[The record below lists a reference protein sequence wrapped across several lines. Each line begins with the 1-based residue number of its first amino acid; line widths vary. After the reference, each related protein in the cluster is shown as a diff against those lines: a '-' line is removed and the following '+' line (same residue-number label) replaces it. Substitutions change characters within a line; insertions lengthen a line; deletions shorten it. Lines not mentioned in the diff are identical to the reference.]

1 MRFDSGTPKGGK
13 TMGYELKNAN
23 ISYVSLVTKGANG
36 RQFAIMKSESAKQ
49 PNISKQVPI
58 LKTEEEKQLVTGV
71 VYEPDVEDSHG
82 DVMTAEEIE
91 KAAYTFMEN
100 YQHIDKQHDEIAGK
114 GTVVENWIAKSD
126 MTVGEQEVQA
136 GTWLMTVRV
145 DDADTWEEI
154 KKGEVT
160 GFSMGGF
167 GERVE
172 IAKTDDFTHEDKG
185 LIRKMLDFVKG
196 ETHKIAKGEVKD
208 RFIDE
213 KQKRDLRAV
222 FNLFE
227 DVFYWE
233 IWESNPNIERMA
245 AALDDMKDILS
256 SIKGGYTVSKSED
269 SVQAENIVLESI
281 KKAGKVLSQKN
292 HAKLDEALAL
302 ISEIKEAAS
311 PQEEDE
317 MKAEDIAEIVKQAV
331 EPLASKLD
339 KIEKQVNGEEVEPT
353 PEEQT
358 EEEKAAAVIQKALE
372 PITKR
377 LENIENAASIRKG
390 LDPDEEVTPG
400 QQTIKKSKWAG
411 INL

>member
-1 MRFDSGTPKGGK
+1 
-13 TMGYELKNAN
+13 MGYELKNAN

-36 RQFAIMKSESAKQ
+36 RQFAIMKSATAKQ

-58 LKTEEEKQLVTGV
+58 LKTEEDKQLVTGV

-82 DVMTAEEIE
+82 DTMTAEEIE

-126 MTVGEQEVQA
+126 MTVGEQEVKA

-172 IAKTDDFTHEDKG
+172 IAKADDFTHEEKG
-185 LIRKMLDFVKG
+185 FIRKMFDFIKG
-196 ETHKIAKGEVKD
+196 ETHRIEKGEVKD
-208 RFIDE
+208 RFIDG
-213 KQKRDLRAV
+213 KQNRDLRAV
-222 FNLFE
+222 FDLFE

-233 IWESNPNIERMA
+233 IWENNPDIDRMT
-245 AALDDMKDILS
+245 AALDDMKEVLA
-256 SIKGGYTVSKSED
+256 SIKGGYTIAKAEGNG
-269 SVQAENIVLESI
+269 QADEILLETI

-292 HAKLDEALAL
+292 HTKLDEALSL
-302 ISEIKEAAS
+302 INEIKEAAT

-317 MKAEDIAEIVKQAV
+317 MKAEEIADIVKQAV
-331 EPLASKLD
+331 QPLAEQVE
-339 KIEKQVNGEEVEPT
+339 KIAKQVNGEEEPGDNPT
-353 PEEQT
+353 PEEQAET
-358 EEEKAAAVIQKALE
+358 EKIEGMIQKALE
-372 PITKR
+372 PIAKQ
-377 LENIENAASIRKG
+377 IEDIGKTAAIRKG
-390 LDPDEEVTPG
+390 LDPDGDPIPG

-411 INL
+411 LNL

>member
-1 MRFDSGTPKGGK
+1 
-13 TMGYELKNAN
+13 
-23 ISYVSLVTKGANG
+23 
-36 RQFAIMKSESAKQ
+36 
-49 PNISKQVPI
+49 
-58 LKTEEEKQLVTGV
+58 
-71 VYEPDVEDSHG
+71 
-82 DVMTAEEIE
+82 
-91 KAAYTFMEN
+91 
-100 YQHIDKQHDEIAGK
+100 
-114 GTVVENWIAKSD
+114 
-126 MTVGEQEVQA
+126 
-136 GTWLMTVRV
+136 
-145 DDADTWEEI
+145 
-154 KKGEVT
+154 
-160 GFSMGGF
+160 
-167 GERVE
+167 
-172 IAKTDDFTHEDKG
+172 
-185 LIRKMLDFVKG
+185 MLDFVKG
-196 ETHKIAKGEVKD
+196 ESHKVTKGEVKD

-233 IWESNPNIERMA
+233 IWESNPDIDRMA

-256 SIKGGYTVSKSED
+256 SIKGGYTIAKSED
-269 SVQAENIVLESI
+269 SVQAESIVLESI

-311 PQEEDE
+311 PQEEEE

-331 EPLASKLD
+331 EPLATKLD
-339 KIEKQVNGEEVEPT
+339 KIQKQVNGEEAEPT

-400 QQTIKKSKWAG
+400 QQQIKKSKWAG
-411 INL
+411 LNL

>member
-1 MRFDSGTPKGGK
+1 
-13 TMGYELKNAN
+13 MGYELKNAE
-23 ISYVSLVTKGANG
+23 ISYISLVTKGANG
-36 RQFAIMKSESAKQ
+36 RQFAIMKSESTKQ

-82 DVMTAEEIE
+82 DKMTAEEIE
-91 KAAYTFMEN
+91 KASHTFMEN

-126 MTVGEQEVQA
+126 MTVGEQEVKA

-172 IAKTDDFTHEDKG
+172 IAKNDDFTHEEKG
-185 LIRKMLDFVKG
+185 FIRKMFDFIKG
-196 ETHKIAKGEVKD
+196 ETHRIEKGEVKD
-208 RFIDE
+208 RFIDG
-213 KQKRDLRAV
+213 KQNRDLRAV
-222 FNLFE
+222 FDLFE

-233 IWESNPNIERMA
+233 IWENKPDIDRMT
-245 AALDDMKDILS
+245 AALDDMKEVLA
-256 SIKGGYTVSKSED
+256 SIKGGYTIAKAED
-269 SVQAENIVLESI
+269 NGQADAILLETI

-292 HAKLDEALAL
+292 HTKLDEALSL
-302 ISEIKEAAS
+302 INEIKESAS
-311 PQEEDE
+311 PEEEEE
-317 MKAEDIAEIVKQAV
+317 MKVEDIAEIVKQAV
-331 EPLASKLD
+331 EPLSTKLD
-339 KIEKQVNGEEVEPT
+339 KIEKQVNGEEVPGDNPT

-358 EEEKAAAVIQKALE
+358 EAEKAAEVIQKALE

-390 LDPDEEVTPG
+390 LDPDEELIPG
-400 QQTIKKSKWAG
+400 QQQIKKSKWAG
-411 INL
+411 LNL

>member
-1 MRFDSGTPKGGK
+1 
-13 TMGYELKNAN
+13 MGYELKNAN
-23 ISYVSLVTKGANG
+23 ISYISLVTKGANG

-82 DVMTAEEIE
+82 DIMTAEEIE

-126 MTVGEQEVQA
+126 MTVGEQEVKA

-145 DDADTWEEI
+145 DDVETWEEI

-208 RFIDE
+208 RFVDE

-233 IWESNPNIERMA
+233 IWESNPDIDRMA

-256 SIKGGYTVSKSED
+256 SIKGGYTIAKSED
-269 SVQAENIVLESI
+269 SVQAESIVLESI

-292 HAKLDEALAL
+292 HTKLDEALAL
-302 ISEIKEAAS
+302 ITEIKEAAS

-331 EPLASKLD
+331 EPLATKLE

>member
-1 MRFDSGTPKGGK
+1 
-13 TMGYELKNAN
+13 MGYELKNAN

-49 PNISKQVPI
+49 HNISKQVPI

-82 DVMTAEEIE
+82 DKMTVEEIE

-126 MTVGEQEVQA
+126 MTVGEQEVKA

-172 IAKTDDFTHEDKG
+172 IAKTDDFTNEDKG
-185 LIRKMLDFVKG
+185 IIRKMLDFVKG

-233 IWESNPNIERMA
+233 IWESNPDIDRMA

-256 SIKGGYTVSKSED
+256 SIKGGYTISKSED
-269 SVQAENIVLESI
+269 SLQAESIVLESI

-339 KIEKQVNGEEVEPT
+339 KIEKQVNGEEVERT

-358 EEEKAAAVIQKALE
+358 EEEKAAAVIQKVLE

-400 QQTIKKSKWAG
+400 QQQIKKSKWAG
-411 INL
+411 LNL

>member
-1 MRFDSGTPKGGK
+1 
-13 TMGYELKNAN
+13 MGYELKNAN
-23 ISYVSLVTKGANG
+23 ISYISLVTKGANG

-58 LKTEEEKQLVTGV
+58 LKTEDEKQLVTGV

-82 DVMTAEEIE
+82 DTMTAEEIE

-126 MTVGEQEVQA
+126 MTVGEQEVKA

-145 DDADTWEEI
+145 DDTDTWEEI

-172 IAKTDDFTHEDKG
+172 IAKADDLTHEEKG
-185 LIRKMLDFVKG
+185 IIRKMVGFFKG
-196 ETHKIAKGEVKD
+196 EKHEIKKGEVKD
-208 RFIDE
+208 RFVDE
-213 KQKRDLRAV
+213 RQNRDLRAV

-233 IWESNPNIERMA
+233 IWENNPDIDRMLT
-245 AALDDMKDILS
+245 ALDDMKEILS
-256 SIKGGYTVSKSED
+256 SIKGGYTISKSED

-302 ISEIKEAAS
+302 ISEIKEAAA

-317 MKAEDIAEIVKQAV
+317 MKADEIAEIVKQAIQPFAEQV
-331 EPLASKLD
+331 E
-339 KIEKQVNGEEVEPT
+339 KIAKQVNGEEVPGDNPT

-358 EEEKAAAVIQKALE
+358 EEEKVAAAIQKALE
-372 PITKR
+372 PYAER
-377 LENIENAASIRKG
+377 LENIENAATIRKG
-390 LDPDEEVTPG
+390 LDPDEEFTPG
-400 QQTIKKSKWAG
+400 QQPIKKSVWAG

>member
-1 MRFDSGTPKGGK
+1 
-13 TMGYELKNAN
+13 MGYELKNAN

-36 RQFAIMKSESAKQ
+36 RQFAIMKSATAKQ

-82 DVMTAEEIE
+82 DKMTAEEIE

-126 MTVGEQEVQA
+126 MTVGEQEVKA

-145 DDADTWEEI
+145 DDTETWEEI

-172 IAKTDDFTHEDKG
+172 IAKADDFTHEDKG

-196 ETHKIAKGEVKD
+196 ETHKITKGEVKD
-208 RFIDE
+208 RFIDG
-213 KQKRDLRAV
+213 KQNRDLRAV
-222 FNLFE
+222 FDLFE

-233 IWESNPNIERMA
+233 IWENKPDIDRMT
-245 AALDDMKDILS
+245 AALDDMKEVLA
-256 SIKGGYTVSKSED
+256 SIKGGYTIAKAEGNG
-269 SVQAENIVLESI
+269 QADAILLETI

-292 HAKLDEALAL
+292 HTKLDEALSL
-302 ISEIKEAAS
+302 INEIKESAS
-311 PQEEDE
+311 PEEEEE
-317 MKAEDIAEIVKQAV
+317 MKVEDIADIVKQAV
-331 EPLASKLD
+331 QPLAEQVE
-339 KIEKQVNGEEVEPT
+339 KIAKQVNGEEDPGDNPT
-353 PEEQT
+353 PEEQAET
-358 EEEKAAAVIQKALE
+358 EKIEGMIQKALE
-372 PITKR
+372 PIAKQ
-377 LENIENAASIRKG
+377 IEDIGKTAAIRKG
-390 LDPDEEVTPG
+390 LDPDEELTPG
-400 QQTIKKSKWAG
+400 QQPIKKSVFS
-411 INL
+411 NLSL

>member
-1 MRFDSGTPKGGK
+1 
-13 TMGYELKNAN
+13 MGYELKNAN

-49 PNISKQVPI
+49 QNITKQVPI

-82 DVMTAEEIE
+82 DKMTAEEIE

-196 ETHKIAKGEVKD
+196 ETHKITKGEVKD

-233 IWESNPNIERMA
+233 IWESNPDIDRMA

-256 SIKGGYTVSKSED
+256 SIKGGYIIAKSED
-269 SVQAENIVLESI
+269 SVQAESIVLESI

-292 HAKLDEALAL
+292 HTKLDEALAL
-302 ISEIKEAAS
+302 ITEIKEAAS

-331 EPLASKLD
+331 EPLATKLE

-400 QQTIKKSKWAG
+400 QQPIKKSVFS
-411 INL
+411 NLNL

>member
-1 MRFDSGTPKGGK
+1 
-13 TMGYELKNAN
+13 MGYELRNAN
-23 ISYVSLVTKGANG
+23 ISYVSLVAKGANG
-36 RQFAIMKSESAKQ
+36 RQFAIMKSESTKQ

-71 VYEPDVEDSHG
+71 VYEPLVEDSHG
-82 DVMTAEEIE
+82 DMMTAEEIE

-126 MTVGEQEVQA
+126 MTVGDQEVKA

-172 IAKTDDFTHEDKG
+172 ITKADDFTHEEKG
-185 LIRKMLDFVKG
+185 FIRKMIGYFKG
-196 ETHKIAKGEVKD
+196 EKHDIKKGEVKD
-208 RFIDE
+208 RFVDE
-213 KQKRDLRAV
+213 RQNRDLRAV

-233 IWESNPNIERMA
+233 IWENNPDIDRMT
-245 AALDDMKDILS
+245 AALDDMKEILA
-256 SIKGGYTVSKSED
+256 SIKGGYTITKSED
-269 SVQAENIVLESI
+269 NVQAERIVLESI

-302 ISEIKEAAS
+302 INEIKEDAS

-317 MKAEDIAEIVKQAV
+317 MKAEEFADIVKQAV
-331 EPLASKLD
+331 EPLATKLD

-358 EEEKAAAVIQKALE
+358 DEEKAAAVIQKALE
-372 PITKR
+372 PIAKR
-377 LENIENAASIRKG
+377 LENLENAASIRKS
-390 LDPDEEVTPG
+390 LDPDDDPVLG
-400 QQTIKKSKWAG
+400 QQKIKKSKWAG
-411 INL
+411 LNL

>member
-1 MRFDSGTPKGGK
+1 
-13 TMGYELKNAN
+13 MGYELKNAE
-23 ISYVSLVTKGANG
+23 ISYISLVTKGANG
-36 RQFAIMKSESAKQ
+36 RQFAIMKSATAKQ
-49 PNISKQVPI
+49 PNILKQVPI

-82 DVMTAEEIE
+82 DKMTAEEIE
-91 KAAYTFMEN
+91 KASHTFMEN
-100 YQHIDKQHDEIAGK
+100 YQHIDKQHDEVAGK

-126 MTVGEQEVQA
+126 MTLGEQEVKA

-145 DDADTWEEI
+145 DDTETWEEI

-172 IAKTDDFTHEDKG
+172 IAKADDLTHEDKG
-185 LIRKMLDFVKG
+185 LIRKMLDFVRG
-196 ETHKIAKGEVKD
+196 ENHKITKGEVKD
-208 RFIDE
+208 RFVDE
-213 KQKRDLRAV
+213 RQNRDLRAV

-233 IWESNPNIERMA
+233 IWENNPDIDRMT
-245 AALDDMKDILS
+245 AALDDMKEILS
-256 SIKGGYTVSKSED
+256 SIKGGYTIAKSED
-269 SVQAENIVLESI
+269 SVQAESIVLESI

-311 PQEEDE
+311 PEEEEE
-317 MKAEDIAEIVKQAV
+317 MKVEDIADIVKQAV
-331 EPLASKLD
+331 QPLAEQVE
-339 KIEKQVNGEEVEPT
+339 KIAKQVNGEEVPSDNPT

-358 EEEKAAAVIQKALE
+358 ETEKIEGMIQKALE
-372 PITKR
+372 PIAKQ
-377 LENIENAASIRKG
+377 IEDIGKTASIRKG
-390 LDPDEEVTPG
+390 LDPDEELTPG
-400 QQTIKKSKWAG
+400 QQQIKKSKWAG
-411 INL
+411 LNL

>member
-1 MRFDSGTPKGGK
+1 
-13 TMGYELKNAN
+13 MGYELKNAN

-49 PNISKQVPI
+49 QNITKQVPI

-82 DVMTAEEIE
+82 DKMTAEEIE

-126 MTVGEQEVQA
+126 MTVGEQDVQA

-172 IAKTDDFTHEDKG
+172 ITKTDDFTHEDKG

-233 IWESNPNIERMA
+233 IWESNPDIDRMA

-256 SIKGGYTVSKSED
+256 SIKGGYTISKSED
-269 SVQAENIVLESI
+269 SVQAESIVLESI

-317 MKAEDIAEIVKQAV
+317 MKVEEIAEIVKQAV

>member
-1 MRFDSGTPKGGK
+1 
-13 TMGYELKNAN
+13 MGYELKNAN
-23 ISYVSLVTKGANG
+23 ISYISLVTKGANG

-49 PNISKQVPI
+49 PNISKQIPI
-58 LKTEEEKQLVTGV
+58 LKTEEEKQLITGV
-71 VYEPDVEDSHG
+71 VYEPLVADSH
-82 DVMTAEEIE
+82 DDMMTAEEIE

-126 MTVGEQEVQA
+126 MMVGDQEVTA

-145 DDADTWEEI
+145 DDEETWEQV
-154 KKGEVT
+154 KKGDIT

-167 GERVE
+167 AERVE
-172 IAKTDDFTHEDKG
+172 IAKSDDFTHEDKS

-196 ETHKIAKGEVKD
+196 EKHEIKKGEVKD

-233 IWESNPNIERMA
+233 IWESNPDIDRMA

-256 SIKGGYTVSKSED
+256 SIKGGYTIAKSED
-269 SVQAENIVLESI
+269 STQAESIVLESI

-302 ISEIKEAAS
+302 ISEIKESAS
-311 PQEEDE
+311 PEEEEE
-317 MKAEDIAEIVKQAV
+317 MKVDDIAEIVKQAV
-331 EPLASKLD
+331 EPLATKLD

-358 EEEKAAAVIQKALE
+358 DEEKVAAVIQKALAPFAE
-372 PITKR
+372 R
-377 LENIENAASIRKG
+377 LENIENAASIRKS
-390 LDPDEEVTPG
+390 LDPDGEPVPG
-400 QQTIKKSKWAG
+400 QQPIKKSVFAG
-411 INL
+411 LDLK

>member
-1 MRFDSGTPKGGK
+1 
-13 TMGYELKNAN
+13 MGYELKNAN

-36 RQFAIMKSESAKQ
+36 RQFAIMKSATAKQ

-58 LKTEEEKQLVTGV
+58 LKTEEDKQLVTGV
-71 VYEPDVEDSHG
+71 VYEPDVEDTHG
-82 DVMTAEEIE
+82 DTMTAEEIE

-126 MTVGEQEVQA
+126 MTVGDQEVKA

-145 DDADTWEEI
+145 DDTDTWEEI

-196 ETHKIAKGEVKD
+196 ETHKITKGEVKD

-233 IWESNPNIERMA
+233 IWESNPDIDRMV
-245 AALDDMKDILS
+245 AALDDMKDILF
-256 SIKGGYTVSKSED
+256 SIKGGYTIAKSED
-269 SVQAENIVLESI
+269 SVEAESIVLESI

-292 HAKLDEALAL
+292 HTKLDEALAL
-302 ISEIKEAAS
+302 ITEIKEAAS

-331 EPLASKLD
+331 EPLATKLE

-372 PITKR
+372 PFAER
-377 LENIENAASIRKG
+377 LENIEKAASIRKS
-390 LDPDEEVTPG
+390 LDPDEEYIPG
-400 QQTIKKSKWAG
+400 QQPIKKSIWTG
-411 INL
+411 VNL

>member
-1 MRFDSGTPKGGK
+1 MA
-13 TMGYELKNAN
+13 YELKNAE
-23 ISYVSLVTKGANG
+23 ISYISLVTKGANG
-36 RQFAIMKSESAKQ
+36 RQFAIMKSASAKQ

-71 VYEPDVEDSHG
+71 VYEPNVEDSHG
-82 DVMTAEEIE
+82 DTMTAEEIE
-91 KAAYTFMEN
+91 KAAYTFMDN

-233 IWESNPNIERMA
+233 IWESNPDIERMA

-256 SIKGGYTVSKSED
+256 SIKGGYTISKSED

-390 LDPDEEVTPG
+390 LDPDEEVTSG

>member
-1 MRFDSGTPKGGK
+1 
-13 TMGYELKNAN
+13 MGYELKNAN

-49 PNISKQVPI
+49 QNITKQVPI

-82 DVMTAEEIE
+82 DKMTAEEIE

-196 ETHKIAKGEVKD
+196 ETHKITKGEVKD

-233 IWESNPNIERMA
+233 IWESNPDIDRMA

-256 SIKGGYTVSKSED
+256 SIKGGYTIAKSED
-269 SVQAENIVLESI
+269 SVQAESIVLESI

-302 ISEIKEAAS
+302 ISEIKETAT

-331 EPLASKLD
+331 EPLATKLE

-353 PEEQT
+353 SEEQT

-400 QQTIKKSKWAG
+400 QQQIKKSKWAG
-411 INL
+411 LNL

>member
-1 MRFDSGTPKGGK
+1 
-13 TMGYELKNAN
+13 MGYELKNAN

>member
-1 MRFDSGTPKGGK
+1 
-13 TMGYELKNAN
+13 MGYELKNAN
-23 ISYVSLVTKGANG
+23 ISYISLVTKGANG

-82 DVMTAEEIE
+82 DTMTAEEIE

-172 IAKTDDFTHEDKG
+172 IAKIDDFTHEDKG
-185 LIRKMLDFVKG
+185 IIRKMLDFVKG
-196 ETHKIAKGEVKD
+196 ETHKITKGEVKD

-233 IWESNPNIERMA
+233 IWESNPDIDRMA

-256 SIKGGYTVSKSED
+256 SIKGGYTIAKSED
-269 SVQAENIVLESI
+269 SIQAENIVLESI

-292 HAKLDEALAL
+292 HEKLDEALAL

-331 EPLASKLD
+331 EPLTTKLD
-339 KIEKQVNGEEVEPT
+339 KIEKQVNGEETPT
-353 PEEQT
+353 PEELT
-358 EEEKAAAVIQKALE
+358 EEEKTAAVIQKALE
-372 PITKR
+372 PFAER
-377 LENIENAASIRKG
+377 LENIEKAASIRKS
-390 LDPDEEVTPG
+390 LDPDEEYIPG
-400 QQTIKKSKWAG
+400 QQPIKKSIWTG
-411 INL
+411 VNL

>member
-1 MRFDSGTPKGGK
+1 
-13 TMGYELKNAN
+13 MGYELKNAN

-82 DVMTAEEIE
+82 DKMTAEEIE

-145 DDADTWEEI
+145 DDVDTWEEI

-172 IAKTDDFTHEDKG
+172 IAKTNDFTHEDKG

-196 ETHKIAKGEVKD
+196 ENHKITKGEVKD

-233 IWESNPNIERMA
+233 IWGSNPDIDRMT

-256 SIKGGYTVSKSED
+256 SIKGGYTIAKSDD
-269 SVQAENIVLESI
+269 STQAESIVLESI

-292 HAKLDEALAL
+292 HTKLDEALAL
-302 ISEIKEAAS
+302 ITEIKEAAS

-331 EPLASKLD
+331 EPLATKLD

-390 LDPDEEVTPG
+390 LDPDVEVALG
-400 QQTIKKSKWAG
+400 QQPIKKSKWAG
-411 INL
+411 LNL

>member
-1 MRFDSGTPKGGK
+1 
-13 TMGYELKNAN
+13 
-23 ISYVSLVTKGANG
+23 
-36 RQFAIMKSESAKQ
+36 MKSATDKQ

-82 DVMTAEEIE
+82 DTMTAEEIE

-196 ETHKIAKGEVKD
+196 ESHKITKGEVKD

-233 IWESNPNIERMA
+233 IWESNPDIDRMA

-256 SIKGGYTVSKSED
+256 SIKGGYTIAKSED
-269 SVQAENIVLESI
+269 SVQAESIVLESI

-331 EPLASKLD
+331 EPLATKLD
-339 KIEKQVNGEEVEPT
+339 KIEKQVNGEEVELT

-400 QQTIKKSKWAG
+400 QQQIKKSKWAG
-411 INL
+411 LNL

>member
-1 MRFDSGTPKGGK
+1 
-13 TMGYELKNAN
+13 MGYELKNAN

-49 PNISKQVPI
+49 QNITKQVPI

-82 DVMTAEEIE
+82 DTMTAEEIE

-126 MTVGEQEVQA
+126 MTVGEQEVKA

-145 DDADTWEEI
+145 DDAETWEEI

-208 RFIDE
+208 RFVDE

-233 IWESNPNIERMA
+233 IWESNPDIDRMA

-256 SIKGGYTVSKSED
+256 SIKGGYTIAKSED
-269 SVQAENIVLESI
+269 SVQAESIVLESI

-317 MKAEDIAEIVKQAV
+317 MKVEEIAEIVKQAV

>member
-1 MRFDSGTPKGGK
+1 
-13 TMGYELKNAN
+13 MGYELKNAN
-23 ISYVSLVTKGANG
+23 ISYISLVTKGANG

-82 DVMTAEEIE
+82 DIMTAEEIE

-126 MTVGEQEVQA
+126 MTVGEQEVKA

-145 DDADTWEEI
+145 DDAETWEEI

-185 LIRKMLDFVKG
+185 IIRKMLDFVKG

-233 IWESNPNIERMA
+233 IWESNPDIDRMA

-256 SIKGGYTVSKSED
+256 SIKGGYTIAKSED
-269 SVQAENIVLESI
+269 SVQAESIVLESI

-292 HAKLDEALAL
+292 HTKLDEALAL
-302 ISEIKEAAS
+302 ITEIKEAAS

-331 EPLASKLD
+331 EPLATKLD

-358 EEEKAAAVIQKALE
+358 EEEKAAAIIQKALE

>member
-1 MRFDSGTPKGGK
+1 
-13 TMGYELKNAN
+13 MGYELKNAN

-36 RQFAIMKSESAKQ
+36 RQFAIMKSEAAKQ

-82 DVMTAEEIE
+82 DKMTAEEIE

-145 DDADTWEEI
+145 DDAETWEEI

-208 RFIDE
+208 RFVDE

-233 IWESNPNIERMA
+233 IWESNPDIDRMA

-256 SIKGGYTVSKSED
+256 SIKGGYTIAKSED
-269 SVQAENIVLESI
+269 SVQAESIVLESI

-292 HAKLDEALAL
+292 HTKLDEALAL
-302 ISEIKEAAS
+302 ITEIIEANN
-311 PQEEDE
+311 PDDVEIIDR
-317 MKAEDIAEIVKQAV
+317 MILNFDVYCDNGDYDKANAIATR
-331 EPLASKLD
+331 
-339 KIEKQVNGEEVEPT
+339 IEKLLDREVGL
-353 PEEQT
+353 
-358 EEEKAAAVIQKALE
+358 KDDGIL
-372 PITKR
+372 
-377 LENIENAASIRKG
+377 SIHRAG
-390 LDPDEEVTPG
+390 SIPVPDEDPSV
-400 QQTIKKSKWAG
+400 IH
-411 INL
+411 INVKFLVRTMRTDLY

>member
-1 MRFDSGTPKGGK
+1 
-13 TMGYELKNAN
+13 MGYELKNAN

-36 RQFAIMKSESAKQ
+36 RQFAIMKSATAKQ

-82 DVMTAEEIE
+82 DKMTAEEIE

-126 MTVGEQEVQA
+126 MTVGEQEVKA

-172 IAKTDDFTHEDKG
+172 IAKADDFTHEEKG
-185 LIRKMLDFVKG
+185 FIRKMFDFIKG
-196 ETHKIAKGEVKD
+196 ETHRIEKGEVKD
-208 RFIDE
+208 RFIDG
-213 KQKRDLRAV
+213 KQNRDLRAV
-222 FNLFE
+222 FDLFE

-233 IWESNPNIERMA
+233 IWENNPDIDRMA
-245 AALDDMKDILS
+245 AALDDMKEVLA
-256 SIKGGYTVSKSED
+256 SIKGGYTIVKAD
-269 SVQAENIVLESI
+269 DKTQAEIIVLESI

-311 PQEEDE
+311 PEEEEE
-317 MKAEDIAEIVKQAV
+317 MKVEDIAEIVKQAV
-331 EPLASKLD
+331 EPLATKLD

-358 EEEKAAAVIQKALE
+358 AEEKIADIIQKAID
-372 PITKR
+372 PIAKR
-377 LENIENAASIRKG
+377 VENIENAASIRKG

-400 QQTIKKSKWAG
+400 QQQIKKSKWAG
-411 INL
+411 LNL

>member
-1 MRFDSGTPKGGK
+1 MA
-13 TMGYELKNAN
+13 YELKNAE
-23 ISYVSLVTKGANG
+23 ISYISLVTKGANG
-36 RQFAIMKSESAKQ
+36 RQFAIMKSATAKQ

-82 DVMTAEEIE
+82 DIMTAEEIE

-126 MTVGEQEVQA
+126 MTVGEQEVKA

-172 IAKTDDFTHEDKG
+172 IAKAEDFTHEDKG

-233 IWESNPNIERMA
+233 IWESNPDIDRMA

-256 SIKGGYTVSKSED
+256 SIKGGYTIAKSED
-269 SVQAENIVLESI
+269 SVQAESIVLESI

-292 HAKLDEALAL
+292 HTKLDEALAL
-302 ISEIKEAAS
+302 ITEIKEAAS
-311 PQEEDE
+311 PQEEEE

>member
-1 MRFDSGTPKGGK
+1 MA
-13 TMGYELKNAN
+13 YELKNAE
-23 ISYVSLVTKGANG
+23 ISYISLVTKGANG
-36 RQFAIMKSESAKQ
+36 RQFAIMKSATDKQ

-82 DVMTAEEIE
+82 DKMTAEEIE

-172 IAKTDDFTHEDKG
+172 IAKTDDFTNEDKG
-185 LIRKMLDFVKG
+185 IIRKMLDFVKG
-196 ETHKIAKGEVKD
+196 EKHEIKKGEVKD

-233 IWESNPNIERMA
+233 IWESNPDIDRMA

-256 SIKGGYTVSKSED
+256 SIKGGYIVTKSED
-269 SVQAENIVLESI
+269 STQAESIVLESI

-292 HAKLDEALAL
+292 HTKLDEALAL
-302 ISEIKEAAS
+302 ITEIKEAAS

-317 MKAEDIAEIVKQAV
+317 MKAEDIAEVVKQAV
-331 EPLASKLD
+331 APLATKLD
-339 KIEKQVNGEEVEPT
+339 KIEKQVNGEETEPT
-353 PEEQT
+353 PEELT
-358 EEEKAAAVIQKALE
+358 EEEKTAAVIQKALE

-390 LDPDEEVTPG
+390 LDPDEDFKPG
-400 QQTIKKSKWAG
+400 QQPIKKSVFS
-411 INL
+411 NLNL

>member
-1 MRFDSGTPKGGK
+1 
-13 TMGYELKNAN
+13 MGYELKNAN
-23 ISYVSLVTKGANG
+23 ISYISLVTKGANG

-82 DVMTAEEIE
+82 DIMTAEEIE

-185 LIRKMLDFVKG
+185 IIRKMLDFVKG
-196 ETHKIAKGEVKD
+196 ETHKIAKGEVKN

-233 IWESNPNIERMA
+233 IWESNPDIDRMA

-256 SIKGGYTVSKSED
+256 SIKGGYTISKSED
-269 SVQAENIVLESI
+269 SVQAESIVLESI

-400 QQTIKKSKWAG
+400 QQKIKKSKWAG

>member
-1 MRFDSGTPKGGK
+1 
-13 TMGYELKNAN
+13 MGYELKNAN

-82 DVMTAEEIE
+82 DKMTAEEIE

-196 ETHKIAKGEVKD
+196 ETHKITKGEVKD

-233 IWESNPNIERMA
+233 IWESNPDIDRMV

-256 SIKGGYTVSKSED
+256 SIKGGYTIAKSED
-269 SVQAENIVLESI
+269 SVEAESIVLESI

-292 HAKLDEALAL
+292 HTKLDEALAL
-302 ISEIKEAAS
+302 ITEIKEAAS

-331 EPLASKLD
+331 EPLATKLE

-372 PITKR
+372 PFAER
-377 LENIENAASIRKG
+377 LENIEKAASIRKS
-390 LDPDEEVTPG
+390 LDPDEEYIPG
-400 QQTIKKSKWAG
+400 QQPIKKSIWTG
-411 INL
+411 VNL

>member
-1 MRFDSGTPKGGK
+1 MA
-13 TMGYELKNAN
+13 YELKNAE
-23 ISYVSLVTKGANG
+23 ISYISLVTKGANG
-36 RQFAIMKSESAKQ
+36 RQFAIMKSAIAKQ

-58 LKTEEEKQLVTGV
+58 LKTEEEKQLVTGI

-82 DVMTAEEIE
+82 DIMTAEEIE

-233 IWESNPNIERMA
+233 IWESNPDIERMA

-256 SIKGGYTVSKSED
+256 SIKSGYTISKSED

-302 ISEIKEAAS
+302 ITEIKEAAS
-311 PQEEDE
+311 PQEEEE
-317 MKAEDIAEIVKQAV
+317 MKAEDMAEIVKQAV
-331 EPLASKLD
+331 EPLATKLD

-358 EEEKAAAVIQKALE
+358 DEEKVAVVIQKALE
-372 PITKR
+372 PFAER

-390 LDPDEEVTPG
+390 LDPDEEFTPG
-400 QQTIKKSKWAG
+400 QQQIKKSKWAG

>member
-1 MRFDSGTPKGGK
+1 
-13 TMGYELKNAN
+13 MGYELKNAN

-36 RQFAIMKSESAKQ
+36 RQFAIMKSATAKQ

-82 DVMTAEEIE
+82 DKMTAEEIE

-126 MTVGEQEVQA
+126 MTVGEQEVKA

-145 DDADTWEEI
+145 DDTETWEEI

-172 IAKTDDFTHEDKG
+172 IAKADDFTHEDKG

-196 ETHKIAKGEVKD
+196 ETHKITKGEVKD
-208 RFIDE
+208 RFIDG
-213 KQKRDLRAV
+213 KQNRDLRAV
-222 FNLFE
+222 FDLFE

-233 IWESNPNIERMA
+233 IWENKPDIDRMT
-245 AALDDMKDILS
+245 AALDDMKEVLA
-256 SIKGGYTVSKSED
+256 SIKGGYTIAKAEGNG
-269 SVQAENIVLESI
+269 QADAILLETI

-292 HAKLDEALAL
+292 HTKLDEALSL
-302 ISEIKEAAS
+302 INEIKESAS
-311 PQEEDE
+311 SEEEEE
-317 MKAEDIAEIVKQAV
+317 MKVEDIAEIVKQAV
-331 EPLASKLD
+331 EPLSTKLD

-358 EEEKAAAVIQKALE
+358 AEEKIADIIQKAID
-372 PITKR
+372 PIAKR
-377 LENIENAASIRKG
+377 VENIENAASIRKG
-390 LDPDEEVTPG
+390 LDPDEEFTPG
-400 QQTIKKSKWAG
+400 QQTIKKSVFS
-411 INL
+411 NLNL

>member
-1 MRFDSGTPKGGK
+1 MA
-13 TMGYELKNAN
+13 YELKNAE
-23 ISYVSLVTKGANG
+23 ISYISLVTKGANG
-36 RQFAIMKSESAKQ
+36 RQFAIMKSATDKQ

-82 DVMTAEEIE
+82 DTMTAEEIE

-126 MTVGEQEVQA
+126 MTVGEQEVKA

-145 DDADTWEEI
+145 DDTDTWEEI
-154 KKGEVT
+154 KKGDVT

-185 LIRKMLDFVKG
+185 LIRKMLHFVKG
-196 ETHKIAKGEVKD
+196 ETHKITKGEVKD

-233 IWESNPNIERMA
+233 IWESNPDIERMVT
-245 AALDDMKDILS
+245 ALDDMKDILS
-256 SIKGGYTVSKSED
+256 SIKGGYTIAKSED
-269 SVQAENIVLESI
+269 SVQAESIVLESI

-292 HAKLDEALAL
+292 HTKLDEALAL
-302 ISEIKEAAS
+302 INEIKEAAS

-331 EPLASKLD
+331 EPLATKLE

-390 LDPDEEVTPG
+390 LDPDEDFKPG
-400 QQTIKKSKWAG
+400 QQQIKKSVFS
-411 INL
+411 NLNL

>member
-1 MRFDSGTPKGGK
+1 
-13 TMGYELKNAN
+13 MGYELKNAN

-36 RQFAIMKSESAKQ
+36 RQFAIMKSATAKQ

-82 DVMTAEEIE
+82 DTMTAEEIE

-100 YQHIDKQHDEIAGK
+100 YQHVDKQHDEIAGK

-126 MTVGEQEVQA
+126 MTVGEQEVKA

-145 DDADTWEEI
+145 DDTDTWEEI

-172 IAKTDDFTHEDKG
+172 IAKADDLTHEEKG
-185 LIRKMLDFVKG
+185 IIRKMVDFFKG
-196 ETHKIAKGEVKD
+196 ENHKIAKGEVKD
-208 RFIDE
+208 RFIDG

-222 FNLFE
+222 FDLFE

-233 IWESNPNIERMA
+233 IWENNPDIDRMT
-245 AALDDMKDILS
+245 AALDDMKEILS
-256 SIKGGYTVSKSED
+256 SINGGYTIAKAAD
-269 SVQAENIVLESI
+269 NGQAESIVLESI

-292 HAKLDEALAL
+292 HTKLDEALSL
-302 ISEIKEAAS
+302 ITEIKEAAT
-311 PQEEDE
+311 PQEDEE
-317 MKAEDIAEIVKQAV
+317 MKAEEIAEIVKQAIQPFAEQV
-331 EPLASKLD
+331 E
-339 KIEKQVNGEEVEPT
+339 KIAKQVNGEEVPGDNPT

-358 EEEKAAAVIQKALE
+358 ETEKIEGMIQKAIE
-372 PITKR
+372 PIAKQ
-377 LENIENAASIRKG
+377 IEDIGKTASIRKG
-390 LDPDEEVTPG
+390 LDPDGDPISG
-400 QQTIKKSKWAG
+400 QQQIKKSKWAG
-411 INL
+411 LNL

>member
-1 MRFDSGTPKGGK
+1 
-13 TMGYELKNAN
+13 MGYELKNAN

-82 DVMTAEEIE
+82 DKMTAEEIE

-196 ETHKIAKGEVKD
+196 ETHKITKGEVKD

-233 IWESNPNIERMA
+233 IWESNPDIDRMV

-256 SIKGGYTVSKSED
+256 SIKGGYTIAKSED
-269 SVQAENIVLESI
+269 SVQAESIVLESI

-292 HAKLDEALAL
+292 HTKLDEALVL
-302 ISEIKEAAS
+302 ITEIKEAAS

-331 EPLASKLD
+331 EPLATKLE

-377 LENIENAASIRKG
+377 IENIENAASIRKG

-400 QQTIKKSKWAG
+400 QQPIKKSVFS
-411 INL
+411 NLNL

>member
-1 MRFDSGTPKGGK
+1 
-13 TMGYELKNAN
+13 MGYELKNAN

-82 DVMTAEEIE
+82 DTMTAEEIE

-196 ETHKIAKGEVKD
+196 ESHKVTKGEVKD

-233 IWESNPNIERMA
+233 INPDIDRMA

-256 SIKGGYTVSKSED
+256 SIKGGYTIAKSED
-269 SVQAENIVLESI
+269 SVQAESIVLESI

-311 PQEEDE
+311 PQEEEE

-331 EPLASKLD
+331 EPLATKLD
-339 KIEKQVNGEEVEPT
+339 KIQKQVNGEEAEPT

-400 QQTIKKSKWAG
+400 QQQIKKSKWAG
-411 INL
+411 LNL

>member
-1 MRFDSGTPKGGK
+1 MA
-13 TMGYELKNAN
+13 YELKNAE
-23 ISYVSLVTKGANG
+23 ISYISLVTKGANG
-36 RQFAIMKSESAKQ
+36 RQFAIMKSATAKQ

-82 DVMTAEEIE
+82 DIMTAEEIE

-233 IWESNPNIERMA
+233 IWESNPDIE
-245 AALDDMKDILS
+245 
-256 SIKGGYTVSKSED
+256 
-269 SVQAENIVLESI
+269 
-281 KKAGKVLSQKN
+281 
-292 HAKLDEALAL
+292 
-302 ISEIKEAAS
+302 
-311 PQEEDE
+311 
-317 MKAEDIAEIVKQAV
+317 
-331 EPLASKLD
+331 
-339 KIEKQVNGEEVEPT
+339 
-353 PEEQT
+353 
-358 EEEKAAAVIQKALE
+358 
-372 PITKR
+372 
-377 LENIENAASIRKG
+377 
-390 LDPDEEVTPG
+390 
-400 QQTIKKSKWAG
+400 
-411 INL
+411 